1 VLRSAIQMSDTV
13 SVVIC
18 PHCKEETNIP
28 GDFDYIEAGR
38 FTCEHCHTEFLI
50 LDDVPVIWE
59 IISTAESNPM
69 TIGKRKRIEKHR
81 NK

>member
-38 FTCEHCHTEFLI
+38 FNCEHCHTEFLI

-69 TIGKRKRIEKHR
+69 TIVKRKRIEKHR

>member
-1 VLRSAIQMSDTV
+1 MLRSAMQMSDTV

-38 FTCEHCHTEFLI
+38 FNCEHCHTEFLI

>member
-1 VLRSAIQMSDTV
+1 MRSAIQMSDTV

-18 PHCKEETNIP
+18 PHCREETNIP

-38 FTCEHCHTEFLI
+38 FNCEHCHTEFLI

-69 TIGKRKRIEKHR
+69 TIVKRKRIEKHR

>member
-1 VLRSAIQMSDTV
+1 MLRSAIQMSDTV

-38 FTCEHCHTEFLI
+38 FNCEHCHTEFLI

-69 TIGKRKRIEKHR
+69 TIVKRKRIEKHR